1 MEYGL
6 FTSGRAFIFPT
17 RGYQDCPPTTIG
29 KEQGVKAVSVSVGL
43 DLDC

>member
-6 FTSGRAFIFPT
+6 FTSGRAFISPT
-17 RGYQDCPPTTIG
+17 RGLLTTIG

-43 DLDC
+43 DFDW